1 MLRGAASEV
10 IAWAPY
16 NQETPYVVT
25 NDSVLTGTGGNP
37 NLDPYKSDNF
47 NLSAEWYFA
56 PESVVAASVFYK
68 DIKNYIMQGVGT
80 EHLFNS
86 LVIHQSRPCSH
97 GLDWLQLHAMAS
109 ATTAS
114 RVRKT
119 AAAPRPRDSR

>member
-47 NLSAEWYFA
+47 NLSAEYYFA

-68 DIKNYIMQGVGT
+68 DIKNYIVQGVGT
-80 EHLFNS
+80 EHLYNS
-86 LVIHQSRPCSH
+86 LVVLNPTVFA
-97 GLDWLQLHAMAS
+97 GLEGCTPTAC

-114 RVRKT
+114 RVLKT
-119 AAAPRPRDSR
+119 AAAPRPRASR